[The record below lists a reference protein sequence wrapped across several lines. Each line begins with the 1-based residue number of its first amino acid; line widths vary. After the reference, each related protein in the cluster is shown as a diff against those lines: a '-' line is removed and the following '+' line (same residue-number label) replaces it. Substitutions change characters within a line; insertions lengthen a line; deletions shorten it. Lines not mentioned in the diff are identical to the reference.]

1 MHSKFLNIVFWGED
15 SFSDVVLKSLVREG
29 CRVRLVISPLYD
41 NSIYKRLEN
50 TCRKFDITFRR
61 YPNVNSDEVVEQV
74 KTVSPDLCVIAHF
87 EKILKPPLLEI
98 PRLGFINLHPSLL
111 PDYRG
116 LAPQH
121 WPIING
127 ESKTGVTVHYVDS
140 GIDTGD
146 IILQEHIEIS
156 QDMYV
161 SDLQKRWIGIYNH
174 IVIDAIQRILNHS
187 PVIPQ
192 PAETGRYYG
201 KLKEEQCRFKLTDNC
216 SYVYNLIRGVSMPY
230 HGAEINNILLWK
242 VHYPDAVTQSRIM
255 GNYTTN
261 GIYRNTEYGDF
272 LRLSDGVLLIDKY
285 QLKDGKDDNCHFE

>member
-1 MHSKFLNIVFWGED
+1 MHSKLLNIVFWGED
-15 SFSDVVLKSLVREG
+15 SFSDVVLKSLVRAG
-29 CRVRLVISPLYD
+29 CQVRLVISPLYD

-50 TCRKFDITFRR
+50 TCRKFDIPFRR
-61 YPNVNSDEVVEQV
+61 YPNVNSDEVLEQV

-87 EKILKPPLLEI
+87 EKIIKPPLLEI

-161 SDLQKRWIGIYNH
+161 SDLQERWIGIYSH

-192 PAETGRYYG
+192 PAKTGRYYG

-216 SYVYNLIRGVSMPY
+216 GYVYNLIRGVSMPY

-242 VHYPDAVTQSRIM
+242 VHYPDSATQNRIM
-255 GNYTTN
+255 GNYTSN
-261 GIYRNTEYGDF
+261 GIYRNTDFGDF

-285 QLKDGKDDNCHFE
+285 QIKDGKDNNCHFE